1 MLFAMTNPAAPSH
14 WLRKKY
20 LLRAAEVDLRNWH
33 FTLEELMALSA
44 EANTMMPITQPVASQ
59 APDAIAQFLSC
70 SPRGPHLPGPQQQR
84 SAR

>member
-1 MLFAMTNPAAPSH
+1 MTNPAAPSH
-14 WLRKKY
+14 WLRRNY

-59 APDAIAQFLSC
+59 APGAIAQFLSC
-70 SPRGPHLPGPQQQR
+70 SPRRPHLPGPQQR